1 MATTIDTVAVSEES
15 KKFFTE
21 EELDA
26 IKLEQESVFTQEL
39 ELLYN
44 SVIEKAKYLIKIQ
57 SPSLPIKSK
66 G

>member
-1 MATTIDTVAVSEES
+1 VSEES
-15 KKFFTE
+15 NKFFTEE

-26 IKLEQESVFTQEL
+26 IKLEQESVFTQVL

-44 SVIEKAKYLIKIQ
+44 LVIEKAKYLIKIQ